1 MMEIIS
7 DLIKI
12 DYDRG
17 LVVLTLS
24 ILSALDSCCTNGG
37 VPS

>member
-1 MMEIIS
+1 MQIIS

-12 DYDRG
+12 YYDRG